1 MTYKTGRELIEEAKA
16 RITQITVQDAELMQT
31 SGDRVTFL
39 DIREPAEWNLG
50 HIPNAVHL
58 PRGQLEGKLEG
69 IVDRSQKIVLYCHA
83 GNRSALAAET
93 LGKMGYDAVSLA
105 GGIQAW
111 AESGG
116 EIAD

>member
-1 MTYKTGRELIEEAKA
+1 MTYKTGKQLIEEAKEK
-16 RITQITVQDAELMQT
+16 IQQITAQEAEAMQ
-31 SGDRVTFL
+31 GDGHVTFL

-50 HIPNAVHL
+50 HLPKAVHL
-58 PRGQLEGKLEG
+58 PRGQIEGKLEG
-69 IVDRSQKIVLYCHA
+69 LVDRSQKIVLYCHA

-111 AESGG
+111 AEYGG
-116 EIAD
+116 EIED